1 MNIPEP
7 VLRLIRTQSVS
18 EVPPGFSA
26 LAEAARER
34 HGEAVRA
41 VLLYGSCLRTGNV
54 HDGLADLYL
63 LVEDYRSAFND
74 HALAFL
80 NYLLP
85 PNVFYL
91 EVLFQG
97 QLLRAK
103 YAVLTLSDF
112 HKGTERWFHSYLW
125 GRFSQKTILL
135 YAHDDHV
142 AHQVQQA
149 LATAAMTFVARTLPQ
164 MAASFTARDLW
175 ARGLALSYRTEL
187 RTEQPEG
194 SARLFD
200 ADPEYYQALTS
211 SVLEASSIIDKVRA
225 DVTPL
230 SYRVQ
235 IPPQIR
241 RLNGAAWHAR
251 TLQGK
256 MLSTL
261 RLLKGLLTFKGGVDY
276 ILWKIERHS
285 GVRVEVGPSLKKVP
299 PLAILVA
306 FWRLYRR
313 DAFR

>member
-1 MNIPEP
+1 MNIPEQA
-7 VLRLIRTQSVS
+7 LDLIRAQSAR
-18 EVPPGFSA
+18 EVPPGIRA

-34 HGEAVRA
+34 HGESVRA

-63 LVEDYRSAFND
+63 LVDDYRSAFND
-74 HALAFL
+74 RTLAFL

-91 EVLFQG
+91 EVQFQG

-112 HKGTERWFHSYLW
+112 YKGTERWFHSYLW
-125 GRFSQKTILL
+125 GRFAQKTILI

-142 AHQVQQA
+142 AYQVQQA
-149 LATAAMTFVARTLPQ
+149 LAVAAMTFVARTLPQ
-164 MAASFTARDLW
+164 MASSFTARDLW

-211 SVLEASSIIDKVRA
+211 AVLAAPAVIDKVRA
-225 DVTPL
+225 DVTPVG
-230 SYRVQ
+230 YQVQ
-235 IPPQIR
+235 ISPR
-241 RLNGAAWHAR
+241 VRCLNGAAWHAR

-261 RLLKGLLTFKGGVDY
+261 RLLKGLLTFKGGVAY

-285 GVRVEVGPSLKKVP
+285 GVRVEVGPGLKKVP
-299 PLAILVA
+299 PLALLVI